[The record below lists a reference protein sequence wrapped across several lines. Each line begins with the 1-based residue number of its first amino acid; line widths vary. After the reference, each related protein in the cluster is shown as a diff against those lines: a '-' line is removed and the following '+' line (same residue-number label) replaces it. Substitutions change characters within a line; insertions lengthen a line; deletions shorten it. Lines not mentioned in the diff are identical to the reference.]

1 MNEPQSGSA
10 QRFVSAQGL
19 LAILERAGCLATL
32 GPTPGKG
39 GYLAMEV
46 RDEEELVN
54 DTETDSEEYR
64 RLRSRHLEF
73 EERLRGLASKRVL
86 TDQEKVEEVR
96 MKKEKLFLK
105 DRMAALQR
113 ELGSSRGS

>member
-46 RDEEELVN
+46 RDEEEL

-86 TDQEKVEEVR
+86 TDQEKVAEVR